1 MTIALFARQ
10 ERKTRPVSD
19 IALLIGVSAGG
30 LILSLILTALTWTDA
45 SVAGP
50 FAGP

>member
-1 MTIALFARQ
+1 MTIALFGRQ
-10 ERKTRPVSD
+10 GRKSWRVPE

-30 LILSLILTALTWTDA
+30 LILSLVLTAITWMDGPF
-45 SVAGP
+45 AGP